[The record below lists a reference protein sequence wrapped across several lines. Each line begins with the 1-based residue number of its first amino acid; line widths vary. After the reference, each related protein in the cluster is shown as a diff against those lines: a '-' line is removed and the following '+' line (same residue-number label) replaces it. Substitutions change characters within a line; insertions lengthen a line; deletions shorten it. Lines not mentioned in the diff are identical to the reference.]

1 MVCRVSEHAGTCSS
15 KETDMA
21 SAKTTTESPDLAQ
34 RIRSALVSTVEQ
46 TQQVSLDAAQTW
58 AKAVSALPVKDLP
71 KVPGV
76 PAVPA
81 VEAATTYTFDVA
93 ADLLSA
99 QRDYAVQLANV
110 LAPEKSA

>member
-1 MVCRVSEHAGTCSS
+1 
-15 KETDMA
+15 MA
-21 SAKTTTESPDLAQ
+21 SAKNATESPDLAQ
-34 RIRSALVSTVEQ
+34 KIRSALVSSVEQ
-46 TQQVSLDAAQTW
+46 TQQLSIDAAQTW

-93 ADLLSA
+93 AD
-99 QRDYAVQLANV
+99 V